1 MSFITDPLVYYP
13 ISGILWF
20 WHKIFAFL
28 GGLLP
33 WVQSPDSSGVIW
45 ALSVI
50 FLVVTLR
57 VILFWP
63 AAKQI
68 RFSRKMQEMQPKMKA
83 LQKRY
88 KNDRE
93 KLAME
98 TRKLQKQEGFN
109 PVLGCLPMFIQIPV
123 FLGLFHVLRS
133 FNRMG
138 EAFGQL
144 GMTAEETRN
153 TGNYVFNADEVQSFL
168 DARLFG
174 APLSSFISQA
184 EEQFQA
190 FVEPGMAI
198 DFERW
203 HIWVVA
209 IPLMIISAV
218 TTHFNA
224 RISLSRQSAEAA
236 ANPQAKIMNQ
246 LMLWAF
252 PIGILVTG
260 AFWPLAILVYMVT
273 NNLWTLGQQ
282 YFLFEQMAKE
292 DNEAALERRAYQESL
307 APKVGVKPVNPK
319 KGRGTGARGA
329 LAVAP
334 ATEGAVSEGADDEV
348 APSTAEGRPG
358 GSPETTG
365 EPSARGGR
373 RKRNRPKN
381 RKAAAADAQ
390 APDAA
395 GPAGAEK
402 GAPGAKPAAGGSDT
416 SSSGSDAAATSS
428 PATPTP
434 ATPSPAPAGPAPGA
448 APRPGQRPQGPGRQ
462 RSRPAQKK
470 GGGKG
475 KGKKKKR

>member
-1 MSFITDPLVYYP
+1 MSFITNPLVYYP

-33 WVQSPDSSGVIW
+33 WVEAPDSNGVIW

-57 VILFWP
+57 ALLFWP

-68 RFSRKMQEMQPKMKA
+68 RFSRKMQELQPKMKE

-93 KLAME
+93 KLAVE

-109 PVLGCLPMFIQIPV
+109 PLLGCLPMLIQIPV

-138 EAFGQL
+138 EQFGAL

-174 APLSSFISQA
+174 APLSSFISQPV
-184 EEQFQA
+184 EQFQA
-190 FVEPGMAI
+190 FVEPGAAL
-198 DFERW
+198 DFARW
-203 HIWVVA
+203 NIILVA
-209 IPLMIISAV
+209 VPLMIISAV

-224 RISLSRQSAEAA
+224 RVSLSRQSPEAA

-260 AFWPLAILVYMVT
+260 AFWPMAILVYMVT

-282 YFLFEQMAKE
+282 YFLYERMAKE
-292 DNEAALERRAYQESL
+292 DDAAALARREEQKAL
-307 APKVGVKPVNPK
+307 APRVGVKPVNPK
-319 KGRGTGARGA
+319 KGRGNGSAAASGT
-329 LAVAP
+329 AVATAP
-334 ATEGAVSEGADDEV
+334 TVGADEVKGDDDEV
-348 APSTAEGRPG
+348 VPPKDAPAS
-358 GSPETTG
+358 
-365 EPSARGGR
+365 
-373 RKRNRPKN
+373 
-381 RKAAAADAQ
+381 
-390 APDAA
+390 
-395 GPAGAEK
+395 
-402 GAPGAKPAAGGSDT
+402 
-416 SSSGSDAAATSS
+416 
-428 PATPTP
+428 
-434 ATPSPAPAGPAPGA
+434 PSPSG
-448 APRPGQRPQGPGRQ
+448 PRPGQRPQAPGGQ
-462 RSRPAQKK
+462 RSRPAQKASGSRPK
-470 GGGKG
+470 NK
-475 KGKKKKR
+475 KKKKKR

>member
-1 MSFITDPLVYYP
+1 MSFITNPLVYYP

-33 WVQSPDSSGVIW
+33 WVEAPDSNGVIW

-57 VILFWP
+57 ALLFWP

-68 RFSRKMQEMQPKMKA
+68 RFSRKMQELQPRMKE

-93 KLAME
+93 KLAVE

-109 PVLGCLPMFIQIPV
+109 PLLGCLPMLIQIPV

-138 EAFGQL
+138 EQFGAL

-174 APLSSFISQA
+174 APLSSFISQPV
-184 EEQFQA
+184 EQFQA
-190 FVEPGMAI
+190 FVEPGAEL
-198 DFERW
+198 DFARW
-203 HIWVVA
+203 NIILVA

-224 RISLSRQSAEAA
+224 RVSLSRQSPEAA

-260 AFWPLAILVYMVT
+260 AFWPMAILVYMVT

-282 YFLFEQMAKE
+282 YFLYEKMAKE
-292 DNEAALERRAYQESL
+292 DDAAALVRREEQKAL
-307 APKVGVKPVNPK
+307 APRVGVKPANPK
-319 KGRGTGARGA
+319 KNRGGGAAAASGT
-329 LAVAP
+329 AVATAP
-334 ATEGAVSEGADDEV
+334 AERAGGEKGDDDEV
-348 APSTAEGRPG
+348 
-358 GSPETTG
+358 SP
-365 EPSARGGR
+365 P
-373 RKRNRPKN
+373 
-381 RKAAAADAQ
+381 KAAPAS
-390 APDAA
+390 
-395 GPAGAEK
+395 PAGT
-402 GAPGAKPAAGGSDT
+402 G
-416 SSSGSDAAATSS
+416 
-428 PATPTP
+428 
-434 ATPSPAPAGPAPGA
+434 
-448 APRPGQRPQGPGRQ
+448 PRPGQRPQAPGSQ
-462 RSRPAQKK
+462 RSRPAQKASGSRPK
-470 GGGKG
+470 N
-475 KGKKKKR
+475 KKKRKKR

>member
-1 MSFITDPLVYYP
+1 MSFITNPLVYYP

-33 WVQSPDSSGVIW
+33 WVEAPDSNGVIW

-50 FLVVTLR
+50 FLVFTLR
-57 VILFWP
+57 AMLFWP

-68 RFSRKMQEMQPKMKA
+68 RFSRKMQEMQPKMKE

-93 KLAME
+93 KLAVE

-109 PVLGCLPMFIQIPV
+109 PLLGCLPMLIQIPV

-138 EAFGQL
+138 SQFGAL
-144 GMTAEETRN
+144 GMSAEETRN

-174 APLSSFISQA
+174 APLSSFISQPV
-184 EEQFQA
+184 EQFQA
-190 FVEPGMAI
+190 FVEPGAML
-198 DFERW
+198 DFARW
-203 HIWVVA
+203 NIILVA
-209 IPLMIISAV
+209 LPLMIVSAV

-224 RISLSRQSAEAA
+224 RISLSRQSPEAA

-260 AFWPLAILVYMVT
+260 AFWPMAILVYMVT

-282 YFLFEQMAKE
+282 YFLYEKMAKE
-292 DNEAALERRAYQESL
+292 DDAAALLRREEQKAL
-307 APKVGVKPVNPK
+307 APRVGVKPTKPK
-319 KGRGTGARGA
+319 KNRAAAATGTGVVSDPAGEVGTA
-329 LAVAP
+329 TVDDDEVIDSDSGPAVAP
-334 ATEGAVSEGADDEV
+334 AS
-348 APSTAEGRPG
+348 
-358 GSPETTG
+358 
-365 EPSARGGR
+365 
-373 RKRNRPKN
+373 
-381 RKAAAADAQ
+381 
-390 APDAA
+390 
-395 GPAGAEK
+395 
-402 GAPGAKPAAGGSDT
+402 
-416 SSSGSDAAATSS
+416 
-428 PATPTP
+428 
-434 ATPSPAPAGPAPGA
+434 
-448 APRPGQRPQGPGRQ
+448 APRPGQRPQAPGGQ
-462 RSRPAQKK
+462 RSRPAQKGSGSRPK
-470 GGGKG
+470 NK
-475 KGKKKKR
+475 KKKKKR

>member
-33 WVQSPDSSGVIW
+33 WVNDPDSSGIIW

-57 VILFWP
+57 LMLFWP

-68 RFSRKMQEMQPKMKA
+68 RFSRKMQEMQPKMKE

-93 KLAME
+93 KLAVE

-109 PVLGCLPMFIQIPV
+109 PLLGCLPMFIQIPV

-174 APLSSFISQA
+174 APLSSFISQPV
-184 EEQFQA
+184 EQFQA
-190 FVEPGMAI
+190 FVDPGAAL

-203 HIWVVA
+203 NIIVVA
-209 IPLMIISAV
+209 VPLMIVSAV
-218 TTHFNA
+218 TTHLNA
-224 RISLSRQSAEAA
+224 RVSLSHQSPAA
-236 ANPQAKIMNQ
+236 ASNPQAKIMNQ

-260 AFWPLAILVYMVT
+260 AFWPMAILVYMVT
-273 NNLWTLGQQ
+273 NNLWTVGQQ
-282 YFLFEQMAKE
+282 YFLYEKMAKE
-292 DNEAALERRAYQESL
+292 DDVAALARREEQKAL

-319 KGRGTGARGA
+319 KQRGQSPTGKGGA
-329 LAVAP
+329 STSTAASAVA
-334 ATEGAVSEGADDEV
+334 TVDESVGAGTD
-348 APSTAEGRPG
+348 
-358 GSPETTG
+358 TG
-365 EPSARGGR
+365 ESVLGDETASQSA
-373 RKRNRPKN
+373 
-381 RKAAAADAQ
+381 
-390 APDAA
+390 
-395 GPAGAEK
+395 
-402 GAPGAKPAAGGSDT
+402 
-416 SSSGSDAAATSS
+416 SSGDAV
-428 PATPTP
+428 PK
-434 ATPSPAPAGPAPGA
+434 PGA
-448 APRPGQRPQGPGRQ
+448 APRPGQKPSPAGGQ
-462 RSRPAQKK
+462 RSRPAQKGSSK
-470 GGGKG
+470 PQSK
-475 KGKKKKR
+475 KKKKKKR

>member
-28 GGLLP
+28 GGFLP
-33 WVQSPDSSGVIW
+33 WVDSPDSSGVIW

-57 VILFWP
+57 ILLFWP

-68 RFSRKMQEMQPKMKA
+68 RFSRKMQEMQPRMKE

-93 KLAME
+93 KLATE
-98 TRKLQKQEGFN
+98 TRKLQKSEGFN

-138 EAFGQL
+138 NNFGAL

-174 APLSSFISQA
+174 APLSSFISQPID
-184 EEQFQA
+184 QFQA
-190 FVEPGMAI
+190 FVDPGAAL

-203 HIWVVA
+203 NIILVA
-209 IPLMIISAV
+209 IPLMIVSAV
-218 TTHFNA
+218 TTHLNA
-224 RISLSRQSAEAA
+224 RISLSRQSPEAA

-260 AFWPLAILVYMVT
+260 AFWPMAILVYMVT

-282 YFLFEQMAKE
+282 YYLFEKMAKE
-292 DNEAALERRAYQESL
+292 DDVAALKRREEQKSL

-319 KGRGTGARGA
+319 RVRGVTTGT
-329 LAVAP
+329 AVA
-334 ATEGAVSEGADDEV
+334 S
-348 APSTAEGRPG
+348 PG
-358 GSPETTG
+358 TV
-365 EPSARGGR
+365 ARGGTDER
-373 RKRNRPKN
+373 EDV
-381 RKAAAADAQ
+381 AV
-390 APDAA
+390 
-395 GPAGAEK
+395 
-402 GAPGAKPAAGGSDT
+402 T
-416 SSSGSDAAATSS
+416 SPVDV
-428 PATPTP
+428 
-434 ATPSPAPAGPAPGA
+434 PAPAPGS
-448 APRPGQRPQGPGRQ
+448 APRPGQRPQQPGGQ
-462 RSRPAQKK
+462 RTRPAQKSGA
-470 GGGKG
+470 GGG
-475 KGKKKKR
+475 KGKKKKRKR

>member
-33 WVQSPDSSGVIW
+33 WVNDPDSSGIIW

-57 VILFWP
+57 LMLFWP

-68 RFSRKMQEMQPKMKA
+68 RFSRKMQEMQPKMKE

-93 KLAME
+93 KLAVE
-98 TRKLQKQEGFN
+98 TRNLQKQEGFN
-109 PVLGCLPMFIQIPV
+109 PLLGCLPMFIQIPV

-174 APLSSFISQA
+174 APLSSFISQPV
-184 EEQFQA
+184 EQFQA
-190 FVEPGMAI
+190 FVDPGAAL

-203 HIWVVA
+203 NIIVVA
-209 IPLMIISAV
+209 VPLMIVSAV
-218 TTHFNA
+218 TTHLNA
-224 RISLSRQSAEAA
+224 RVSLSHQSPAA
-236 ANPQAKIMNQ
+236 ASNPQAKIMNQ

-260 AFWPLAILVYMVT
+260 AFWPMAILVYMVT
-273 NNLWTLGQQ
+273 NNLWTVGQQ
-282 YFLFEQMAKE
+282 YFLYEKMAKE
-292 DNEAALERRAYQESL
+292 DDVAALARREEQKAL

-319 KGRGTGARGA
+319 KQRGQSPTGMGGA
-329 LAVAP
+329 STSTAASAVA
-334 ATEGAVSEGADDEV
+334 TVDESVGAGTD
-348 APSTAEGRPG
+348 
-358 GSPETTG
+358 TG
-365 EPSARGGR
+365 ESVLGDETASQSPGSGDAV
-373 RKRNRPKN
+373 PK
-381 RKAAAADAQ
+381 
-390 APDAA
+390 
-395 GPAGAEK
+395 
-402 GAPGAKPAAGGSDT
+402 
-416 SSSGSDAAATSS
+416 
-428 PATPTP
+428 
-434 ATPSPAPAGPAPGA
+434 PGA
-448 APRPGQRPQGPGRQ
+448 APRPGQKPSPPGGQ
-462 RSRPAQKK
+462 RSRPAQKGSSK
-470 GGGKG
+470 PQSK
-475 KGKKKKR
+475 KKKKKKR

>member
-33 WVQSPDSSGVIW
+33 WVNDPDSSGIIW

-57 VILFWP
+57 LMLFWP

-68 RFSRKMQEMQPKMKA
+68 RFSRKMQEMQPKMKE

-93 KLAME
+93 KLAVE

-109 PVLGCLPMFIQIPV
+109 PLLGCLPMFIQIPV

-174 APLSSFISQA
+174 APLSSFISQPV
-184 EEQFQA
+184 EQFQA
-190 FVEPGMAI
+190 FVDPGAAL

-203 HIWVVA
+203 NIIVVA
-209 IPLMIISAV
+209 VPLMIVSAV
-218 TTHFNA
+218 TTHLNA
-224 RISLSRQSAEAA
+224 RVSLSHQSPAA
-236 ANPQAKIMNQ
+236 ASNPQAKIMNQ

-260 AFWPLAILVYMVT
+260 AFWPMAILVYMVT
-273 NNLWTLGQQ
+273 NNLWTVGQQ
-282 YFLFEQMAKE
+282 YFLYEKMAKE
-292 DNEAALERRAYQESL
+292 DDVAALARREEQKAL

-319 KGRGTGARGA
+319 KQRGQSPTGKGGA
-329 LAVAP
+329 STSTAASAVA
-334 ATEGAVSEGADDEV
+334 TVDESVGAGTD
-348 APSTAEGRPG
+348 
-358 GSPETTG
+358 TG
-365 EPSARGGR
+365 ESVLGDETASQSA
-373 RKRNRPKN
+373 
-381 RKAAAADAQ
+381 
-390 APDAA
+390 
-395 GPAGAEK
+395 
-402 GAPGAKPAAGGSDT
+402 
-416 SSSGSDAAATSS
+416 SSGDAV
-428 PATPTP
+428 PK
-434 ATPSPAPAGPAPGA
+434 PGA
-448 APRPGQRPQGPGRQ
+448 APRPGQKPSPPGGQ
-462 RSRPAQKK
+462 RSRPAQKGSSK
-470 GGGKG
+470 PQSK
-475 KGKKKKR
+475 KKKKKKR

>member
-1 MSFITDPLVYYP
+1 MSFITNPLVYYP

-33 WVQSPDSSGVIW
+33 WVEAPDSNGVIW

-57 VILFWP
+57 ALLFWP

-68 RFSRKMQEMQPKMKA
+68 RFSRKMQELQPRMKE

-93 KLAME
+93 KLAVE

-109 PVLGCLPMFIQIPV
+109 PLLGCLPMLIQIPV

-138 EAFGQL
+138 EQFGAL

-174 APLSSFISQA
+174 APLSSFISQPV
-184 EEQFQA
+184 EQFQA
-190 FVEPGMAI
+190 FVEPGAEL
-198 DFERW
+198 DFARW
-203 HIWVVA
+203 NIILVA

-224 RISLSRQSAEAA
+224 RVSLSRQSPEAA

-260 AFWPLAILVYMVT
+260 AFWPMAILVYMVT

-282 YFLFEQMAKE
+282 YFLYEKMAKE
-292 DNEAALERRAYQESL
+292 DDAAALVRREEQKAL
-307 APKVGVKPVNPK
+307 APRVGVKPANPK
-319 KGRGTGARGA
+319 KNRGGGAAAGSGT
-329 LAVAP
+329 AVATAP
-334 ATEGAVSEGADDEV
+334 AERAGGEKGDDDEV
-348 APSTAEGRPG
+348 
-358 GSPETTG
+358 SP
-365 EPSARGGR
+365 P
-373 RKRNRPKN
+373 
-381 RKAAAADAQ
+381 KAAPASS
-390 APDAA
+390 A
-395 GPAGAEK
+395 G
-402 GAPGAKPAAGGSDT
+402 
-416 SSSGSDAAATSS
+416 SG
-428 PATPTP
+428 
-434 ATPSPAPAGPAPGA
+434 
-448 APRPGQRPQGPGRQ
+448 PRPGQRPQAPGSQ
-462 RSRPAQKK
+462 RSRPAQKASGSRPK
-470 GGGKG
+470 NK
-475 KGKKKKR
+475 KKKKKR

>member
-1 MSFITDPLVYYP
+1 MSFITNPLVYYP

-20 WHKIFAFL
+20 WHKIFAFV

-33 WVQSPDSSGVIW
+33 WVQSADSNGIIW

-57 VILFWP
+57 IMLFWP

-68 RFSRKMQEMQPKMKA
+68 RFSRKMQEMQPRMKE

-93 KLAME
+93 KLAVE
-98 TRKLQKQEGFN
+98 TRKLQKSEGFN

-138 EAFGQL
+138 EQFGAL
-144 GMTAEETRN
+144 GMTAEETRT

-174 APLSSFISQA
+174 APLSSFISQPVD
-184 EEQFQA
+184 QFQA
-190 FVEPGMAI
+190 FVEPGAML

-203 HIWVVA
+203 NIILVA
-209 IPLMIISAV
+209 IPLMIVSAI
-218 TTHFNA
+218 TTHLNA
-224 RISLSRQSAEAA
+224 RISLSRQSPEAA

-260 AFWPLAILVYMVT
+260 AFWPMAILVYMVT

-282 YFLFEQMAKE
+282 YYLFEKMAKE
-292 DNEAALERRAYQESL
+292 DDAAALLRREEQKSL
-307 APKVGVKPVNPK
+307 APKVGVKPTNPK
-319 KGRGTGARGA
+319 KSRAAVSGS
-329 LAVAP
+329 AVATAP
-334 ATEGAVSEGADDEV
+334 VVETVTETVDDDDV
-348 APSTAEGRPG
+348 TASAG
-358 GSPETTG
+358 GTS
-365 EPSARGGR
+365 
-373 RKRNRPKN
+373 
-381 RKAAAADAQ
+381 
-390 APDAA
+390 
-395 GPAGAEK
+395 GP
-402 GAPGAKPAAGGSDT
+402 APGAKPK
-416 SSSGSDAAATSS
+416 
-428 PATPTP
+428 
-434 ATPSPAPAGPAPGA
+434 
-448 APRPGQRPQGPGRQ
+448 PGQRPQPPGGQ
-462 RSRPAQKK
+462 RSRPAQK
-470 GGGKG
+470 GGGSHPRNK
-475 KGKKKKR
+475 KKKKKR

>member
-28 GGLLP
+28 GGFLP
-33 WVQSPDSSGVIW
+33 WVESPDSNGAIW

-57 VILFWP
+57 ILLFWP

-68 RFSRKMQEMQPKMKA
+68 RFSRKMQEMQPRMKE

-93 KLAME
+93 KLATE
-98 TRKLQKQEGFN
+98 TRKLQKSEGFN

-138 EAFGQL
+138 NNFGAL
-144 GMTAEETRN
+144 GMSAEETRN

-174 APLSSFISQA
+174 APLSSFISQPI
-184 EEQFQA
+184 EQFQA
-190 FVEPGMAI
+190 FVDPGAAL

-203 HIWVVA
+203 NIIIVA
-209 IPLMIISAV
+209 IPLMIVSAV
-218 TTHFNA
+218 TTHLNA
-224 RISLSRQSAEAA
+224 RISLSRQSPEAA

-260 AFWPLAILVYMVT
+260 AFWPMAILVYMVT

-282 YFLFEQMAKE
+282 YYLFEKMAKE
-292 DNEAALERRAYQESL
+292 DDVAALKRREEQKSL
-307 APKVGVKPVNPK
+307 APRVGVKPVNPK
-319 KGRGTGARGA
+319 RGRGAPTGTAVASQETVAGVTSDDDDDPDA
-329 LAVAP
+329 APAVAP
-334 ATEGAVSEGADDEV
+334 A
-348 APSTAEGRPG
+348 
-358 GSPETTG
+358 
-365 EPSARGGR
+365 
-373 RKRNRPKN
+373 
-381 RKAAAADAQ
+381 
-390 APDAA
+390 
-395 GPAGAEK
+395 
-402 GAPGAKPAAGGSDT
+402 
-416 SSSGSDAAATSS
+416 SS
-428 PATPTP
+428 
-434 ATPSPAPAGPAPGA
+434 PGA
-448 APRPGQRPQGPGRQ
+448 APRPGQRPQQPGGQ
-462 RSRPAQKK
+462 RTRPAQKS
-470 GGGKG
+470 GGGSG
-475 KGKKKKR
+475 KGKKKKRKR

>member
-1 MSFITDPLVYYP
+1 MSFITNPLVYYP

-33 WVQSPDSSGVIW
+33 WVEAPDSNGVIW

-57 VILFWP
+57 ALLFWP

-68 RFSRKMQEMQPKMKA
+68 RFSRKMQELQPRMKE

-93 KLAME
+93 KLAVE

-109 PVLGCLPMFIQIPV
+109 PLLGCLPMLIQIPV

-138 EAFGQL
+138 EQFGAL

-174 APLSSFISQA
+174 APLSSFISQPV
-184 EEQFQA
+184 EQFQA
-190 FVEPGMAI
+190 FVEPGAEL
-198 DFERW
+198 DFARW
-203 HIWVVA
+203 NIILVA

-224 RISLSRQSAEAA
+224 RVSLSRQSPEAA

-260 AFWPLAILVYMVT
+260 AFWPMAILVYMVT

-282 YFLFEQMAKE
+282 YFLYEKMAKE
-292 DNEAALERRAYQESL
+292 DDAAALVRREEQKAL
-307 APKVGVKPVNPK
+307 APRVGVKPANPK
-319 KGRGTGARGA
+319 KNRGGGAAAASGT
-329 LAVAP
+329 AVATAP
-334 ATEGAVSEGADDEV
+334 AERAGGEKGDDDEV
-348 APSTAEGRPG
+348 
-358 GSPETTG
+358 SP
-365 EPSARGGR
+365 P
-373 RKRNRPKN
+373 
-381 RKAAAADAQ
+381 KAAPAS
-390 APDAA
+390 
-395 GPAGAEK
+395 PAGT
-402 GAPGAKPAAGGSDT
+402 G
-416 SSSGSDAAATSS
+416 
-428 PATPTP
+428 
-434 ATPSPAPAGPAPGA
+434 
-448 APRPGQRPQGPGRQ
+448 PRPGQRPQAPGSQ
-462 RSRPAQKK
+462 RSRPAQKASGSRPK
-470 GGGKG
+470 NK
-475 KGKKKKR
+475 KKKKKR

>member
-28 GGLLP
+28 GGFLP
-33 WVQSPDSSGVIW
+33 WVDSPDSSGAIW

-57 VILFWP
+57 ILLFWP

-68 RFSRKMQEMQPKMKA
+68 RFSRKMQEMQPRMKE

-93 KLAME
+93 KLATE
-98 TRKLQKQEGFN
+98 TRKLQKSEGFN

-138 EAFGQL
+138 NNFGAL

-174 APLSSFISQA
+174 APLSSFISQPID
-184 EEQFQA
+184 QFQA
-190 FVEPGMAI
+190 FVDPGAAL

-203 HIWVVA
+203 NIILVA
-209 IPLMIISAV
+209 IPLMIVSAV
-218 TTHFNA
+218 TTHLNA
-224 RISLSRQSAEAA
+224 RISLSRQSPEAA

-260 AFWPLAILVYMVT
+260 AFWPMAILVYMVT

-282 YFLFEQMAKE
+282 YYLFEKMAKE
-292 DNEAALERRAYQESL
+292 DDVAALKRREEQKSL
-307 APKVGVKPVNPK
+307 APKVGVKPVKPK
-319 KGRGTGARGA
+319 KVRGVATGT
-329 LAVAP
+329 AVA
-334 ATEGAVSEGADDEV
+334 SEDSVAGGPSDLDDDEAVV
-348 APSTAEGRPG
+348 APGVVP
-358 GSPETTG
+358 
-365 EPSARGGR
+365 
-373 RKRNRPKN
+373 
-381 RKAAAADAQ
+381 
-390 APDAA
+390 
-395 GPAGAEK
+395 
-402 GAPGAKPAAGGSDT
+402 
-416 SSSGSDAAATSS
+416 
-428 PATPTP
+428 
-434 ATPSPAPAGPAPGA
+434 TPSPGS
-448 APRPGQRPQGPGRQ
+448 APRPGQRPQQPGGQ
-462 RSRPAQKK
+462 RTRPAQKS
-470 GGGKG
+470 GGGSSKS
-475 KGKKKKR
+475 KKKKRKR

>member
-1 MSFITDPLVYYP
+1 MSFITNPLVYYP

-33 WVQSPDSSGVIW
+33 WVEAPDSNGVIW

-57 VILFWP
+57 ALLFWP

-68 RFSRKMQEMQPKMKA
+68 RFSRKMQELQPKMKE

-93 KLAME
+93 KLAVE

-109 PVLGCLPMFIQIPV
+109 PLLGCLPMLIQIPV

-138 EAFGQL
+138 EQFGAL

-174 APLSSFISQA
+174 APLSSFISQPV
-184 EEQFQA
+184 EQFQA
-190 FVEPGMAI
+190 FVEPGAAL
-198 DFERW
+198 DFARW
-203 HIWVVA
+203 NIILVA
-209 IPLMIISAV
+209 VPLMIISAV

-224 RISLSRQSAEAA
+224 RVSLSRQSPEAA

-260 AFWPLAILVYMVT
+260 AFWPMAILVYMVT

-282 YFLFEQMAKE
+282 YFLYERMAKE
-292 DNEAALERRAYQESL
+292 DDAAALARREEQKAL
-307 APKVGVKPVNPK
+307 APRVGVKPVNPK
-319 KGRGTGARGA
+319 KGRGSGSAAASGT
-329 LAVAP
+329 AVATAP
-334 ATEGAVSEGADDEV
+334 TVGADEV
-348 APSTAEGRPG
+348 NGDDDGVVPP
-358 GSPETTG
+358 
-365 EPSARGGR
+365 
-373 RKRNRPKN
+373 
-381 RKAAAADAQ
+381 KAA
-390 APDAA
+390 
-395 GPAGAEK
+395 PA
-402 GAPGAKPAAGGSDT
+402 S
-416 SSSGSDAAATSS
+416 
-428 PATPTP
+428 
-434 ATPSPAPAGPAPGA
+434 PSPSG
-448 APRPGQRPQGPGRQ
+448 PRPGQRPQAPGGQ
-462 RSRPAQKK
+462 RSRPAQKVSGSRPK
-470 GGGKG
+470 NK
-475 KGKKKKR
+475 KKKKKR

>member
-33 WVQSPDSSGVIW
+33 WVNDPDSSGIIW

-57 VILFWP
+57 LMLFWP

-68 RFSRKMQEMQPKMKA
+68 RFSRKMQEMQPKMKE

-93 KLAME
+93 KLAVE

-109 PVLGCLPMFIQIPV
+109 PLLGCLPMFIQIPV

-174 APLSSFISQA
+174 APLSSFISQPV
-184 EEQFQA
+184 EQFQA
-190 FVEPGMAI
+190 FVDPGAAL

-203 HIWVVA
+203 NIIVVA
-209 IPLMIISAV
+209 VPLMIVSAV
-218 TTHFNA
+218 TTHLNA
-224 RISLSRQSAEAA
+224 RVSLSHQSPAA
-236 ANPQAKIMNQ
+236 ASNPQAKIMNQ

-260 AFWPLAILVYMVT
+260 AFWPMAILVYMVT
-273 NNLWTLGQQ
+273 NNLWTVGQQ
-282 YFLFEQMAKE
+282 YFLYEKMAKE
-292 DNEAALERRAYQESL
+292 DDVAALARREEQKAL

-319 KGRGTGARGA
+319 KQRGQSPTGKGGA
-329 LAVAP
+329 STSTAASAVA
-334 ATEGAVSEGADDEV
+334 TVDESVGAGTD
-348 APSTAEGRPG
+348 
-358 GSPETTG
+358 TG
-365 EPSARGGR
+365 ESVLGDETASQSA
-373 RKRNRPKN
+373 
-381 RKAAAADAQ
+381 
-390 APDAA
+390 
-395 GPAGAEK
+395 
-402 GAPGAKPAAGGSDT
+402 
-416 SSSGSDAAATSS
+416 SSGDAV
-428 PATPTP
+428 PK
-434 ATPSPAPAGPAPGA
+434 PGA
-448 APRPGQRPQGPGRQ
+448 APRPGQKPSPPGGQ
-462 RSRPAQKK
+462 RSRPAQKGSSK
-470 GGGKG
+470 PQSK
-475 KGKKKKR
+475 KRKKKKR

>member
-33 WVQSPDSSGVIW
+33 WVNDPDSSGIIW

-57 VILFWP
+57 LMLFWP

-68 RFSRKMQEMQPKMKA
+68 RFSRKMQEMQPKMKE

-93 KLAME
+93 KLAVE

-109 PVLGCLPMFIQIPV
+109 PLLGCLPMFIQIPV

-174 APLSSFISQA
+174 APLSSFISQPV
-184 EEQFQA
+184 EQFQA
-190 FVEPGMAI
+190 FVDPGAAL

-203 HIWVVA
+203 NIIVVA
-209 IPLMIISAV
+209 VPLMIVSAV
-218 TTHFNA
+218 TTHLNA
-224 RISLSRQSAEAA
+224 RVSLSHQSPAA
-236 ANPQAKIMNQ
+236 ASNPQAKIMNQ

-260 AFWPLAILVYMVT
+260 AFWPMAILVYMVT
-273 NNLWTLGQQ
+273 NNLWTVGQQ
-282 YFLFEQMAKE
+282 YFLYEKMAKE
-292 DNEAALERRAYQESL
+292 DDVAALARREEQKAL

-319 KGRGTGARGA
+319 KQRGQSPTGKGGA
-329 LAVAP
+329 STSTAASAVA
-334 ATEGAVSEGADDEV
+334 TVDESVGAGTD
-348 APSTAEGRPG
+348 
-358 GSPETTG
+358 TG
-365 EPSARGGR
+365 ESVIGDETASQSA
-373 RKRNRPKN
+373 
-381 RKAAAADAQ
+381 
-390 APDAA
+390 
-395 GPAGAEK
+395 
-402 GAPGAKPAAGGSDT
+402 
-416 SSSGSDAAATSS
+416 SSGDAV
-428 PATPTP
+428 PK
-434 ATPSPAPAGPAPGA
+434 PGA
-448 APRPGQRPQGPGRQ
+448 APRPGQKPSPPGGQ
-462 RSRPAQKK
+462 RSRSAQKGSSK
-470 GGGKG
+470 PQSK
-475 KGKKKKR
+475 KKKKKKR

>member
-1 MSFITDPLVYYP
+1 MSFITNPLVYYP

-20 WHKIFAFL
+20 WHKILTFV

-33 WVQSPDSSGVIW
+33 WVDAPDSNGVIW

-57 VILFWP
+57 IMLFWP

-68 RFSRKMQEMQPKMKA
+68 RFSRKMQEMQPRMKE

-93 KLAME
+93 KLATE
-98 TRKLQKQEGFN
+98 TRKLQKAEGFN

-138 EAFGQL
+138 EQFGAL

-174 APLSSFISQA
+174 APLSSFISQPV
-184 EEQFQA
+184 EQFQA
-190 FVEPGMAI
+190 FVDPGSVL

-203 HIWVVA
+203 NIILVA
-209 IPLMIISAV
+209 IPLMIVSAV
-218 TTHFNA
+218 TTHLNA
-224 RISLSRQSAEAA
+224 RISLSRQSPEAA

-260 AFWPLAILVYMVT
+260 AFWPMAILVYMVT

-282 YFLFEQMAKE
+282 YYLFEKMAKE
-292 DNEAALERRAYQESL
+292 DDAAALLRREEQKSL
-307 APKVGVKPVNPK
+307 APRVGVKPTKPK
-319 KGRGTGARGA
+319 KTKGGG
-329 LAVAP
+329 
-334 ATEGAVSEGADDEV
+334 EG
-348 APSTAEGRPG
+348 
-358 GSPETTG
+358 
-365 EPSARGGR
+365 
-373 RKRNRPKN
+373 
-381 RKAAAADAQ
+381 
-390 APDAA
+390 
-395 GPAGAEK
+395 
-402 GAPGAKPAAGGSDT
+402 
-416 SSSGSDAAATSS
+416 SSAAATRVVGGDADGVDDDKVDLVKTS
-428 PATPTP
+428 
-434 ATPSPAPAGPAPGA
+434 GPASSPGA
-448 APRPGQRPQGPGRQ
+448 APRPGQRPQSSGGQ
-462 RSRPAQKK
+462 RTRPAPK
-470 GGGKG
+470 GGGG
-475 KGKKKKR
+475 GQGKKKKRKR

>member
-28 GGLLP
+28 GGFLP
-33 WVQSPDSSGVIW
+33 WVESPDSSGAIW

-57 VILFWP
+57 ILLFWP

-68 RFSRKMQEMQPKMKA
+68 RFSRKMQEMQPRMKE

-93 KLAME
+93 KLATE
-98 TRKLQKQEGFN
+98 TRKLQKSEGFN

-138 EAFGQL
+138 NNFGAL

-174 APLSSFISQA
+174 APLSSFISQPI
-184 EEQFQA
+184 EQFQA
-190 FVEPGMAI
+190 FVDPGAAL

-203 HIWVVA
+203 NIIIVA
-209 IPLMIISAV
+209 IPLMIVSAV
-218 TTHFNA
+218 TTHLNA
-224 RISLSRQSAEAA
+224 RISLSRQSPEAA

-260 AFWPLAILVYMVT
+260 AFWPMAILVYMVT

-282 YFLFEQMAKE
+282 YYLFEKMAKE
-292 DNEAALERRAYQESL
+292 DDVAALKRREEQKSL
-307 APKVGVKPVNPK
+307 APRVGVKPVNPK
-319 KGRGTGARGA
+319 RGRAATAGTAVAAQETGAGVRA
-329 LAVAP
+329 DDDDETDTTPAAAP
-334 ATEGAVSEGADDEV
+334 A
-348 APSTAEGRPG
+348 
-358 GSPETTG
+358 
-365 EPSARGGR
+365 
-373 RKRNRPKN
+373 
-381 RKAAAADAQ
+381 
-390 APDAA
+390 
-395 GPAGAEK
+395 
-402 GAPGAKPAAGGSDT
+402 
-416 SSSGSDAAATSS
+416 
-428 PATPTP
+428 
-434 ATPSPAPAGPAPGA
+434 PSPGV
-448 APRPGQRPQGPGRQ
+448 APRPGQRPQQPGGQ
-462 RSRPAQKK
+462 RTRPAQKS
-470 GGGKG
+470 GGASG
-475 KGKKKKR
+475 KGKKKKRKR

>member
-1 MSFITDPLVYYP
+1 MSFLTDPLVYYP

-33 WVQSPDSSGVIW
+33 WVDSPDSNGVIW

-57 VILFWP
+57 IMLFWP

-68 RFSRKMQEMQPKMKA
+68 RFSRKMQDLQPRMKE

-93 KLAME
+93 KLATE
-98 TRKLQKQEGFN
+98 TRKLQKSEGFN
-109 PVLGCLPMFIQIPV
+109 PLLGCLPMLIQIPV

-144 GMTAEETRN
+144 GMTAEETRS

-174 APLSSFISQA
+174 APLSSFISQPI
-184 EEQFQA
+184 EQFQA
-190 FVEPGMAI
+190 FVEAGAAI
-198 DFERW
+198 DFARW
-203 HIWVVA
+203 NIVVVA
-209 IPLMIISAV
+209 IPLMIVSAV
-218 TTHFNA
+218 TTHLNA
-224 RISLSRQSAEAA
+224 RISLSRQSSAAA

-260 AFWPLAILVYMVT
+260 AFWPMAILVYMVT

-282 YFLFEQMAKE
+282 YYLFAKMAKE
-292 DNEAALERRAYQESL
+292 DDAAALQRREEQKAL

-319 KGRGTGARGA
+319 KAGRSAAQAQQSGSRTDVA
-329 LAVAP
+329 LVD
-334 ATEGAVSEGADDEV
+334 EGASTGSDDDDDADTTA
-348 APSTAEGRPG
+348 APST
-358 GSPETTG
+358 
-365 EPSARGGR
+365 
-373 RKRNRPKN
+373 
-381 RKAAAADAQ
+381 
-390 APDAA
+390 
-395 GPAGAEK
+395 
-402 GAPGAKPAAGGSDT
+402 
-416 SSSGSDAAATSS
+416 
-428 PATPTP
+428 
-434 ATPSPAPAGPAPGA
+434 PAPGA
-448 APRPGQRPQGPGRQ
+448 APRPGQRPQHPGGGRT
-462 RSRPAQKK
+462 RPAQKK
-470 GGGKG
+470 SG
-475 KGKKKKR
+475 GKKKKKGNKKKR

>member
-33 WVQSPDSSGVIW
+33 WVNDPDSSGIIW

-57 VILFWP
+57 LMLFWP

-68 RFSRKMQEMQPKMKA
+68 RFSRKMQEMQPKMKE

-93 KLAME
+93 KLAVE

-109 PVLGCLPMFIQIPV
+109 PLLGCLPMFIQIPV

-174 APLSSFISQA
+174 APLSSFISQPV
-184 EEQFQA
+184 EQFQA
-190 FVEPGMAI
+190 FVDPGAAL

-203 HIWVVA
+203 NIIVVA
-209 IPLMIISAV
+209 VPLMIVSAV
-218 TTHFNA
+218 TTHLNA
-224 RISLSRQSAEAA
+224 RVSLSHQSPAA
-236 ANPQAKIMNQ
+236 ASNPQAKIMNQ

-260 AFWPLAILVYMVT
+260 AFWPMAILVYMVT
-273 NNLWTLGQQ
+273 NNLWTVGQQ
-282 YFLFEQMAKE
+282 YFLYEKMAKE
-292 DNEAALERRAYQESL
+292 DDVAALARREEQKAL

-319 KGRGTGARGA
+319 KQRGQSPTGKGGA
-329 LAVAP
+329 STSTAASAVA
-334 ATEGAVSEGADDEV
+334 TVDESVGAGTD
-348 APSTAEGRPG
+348 
-358 GSPETTG
+358 TG
-365 EPSARGGR
+365 ESVLGDETASQSA
-373 RKRNRPKN
+373 
-381 RKAAAADAQ
+381 
-390 APDAA
+390 
-395 GPAGAEK
+395 
-402 GAPGAKPAAGGSDT
+402 
-416 SSSGSDAAATSS
+416 SSGDAV
-428 PATPTP
+428 PK
-434 ATPSPAPAGPAPGA
+434 PGA
-448 APRPGQRPQGPGRQ
+448 APRPGQKPSPPGGQ
-462 RSRPAQKK
+462 RSRPAQKGSSK
-470 GGGKG
+470 PKS
-475 KGKKKKR
+475 KKKKKKKR

>member
-1 MSFITDPLVYYP
+1 MSFITNPLVYYP

-20 WHKIFAFL
+20 WHKIFGFL

-33 WVQSPDSSGVIW
+33 WVEAPESNGVIW
-45 ALSVI
+45 ALSVV

-68 RFSRKMQEMQPKMKA
+68 RFSRKMQEMQPKMKE

-93 KLAME
+93 KLAVE
-98 TRKLQKQEGFN
+98 TRKLQKEEGFN

-138 EAFGQL
+138 ENFGAL

-153 TGNYVFNADEVQSFL
+153 TGNYAFNADEVQSFL

-174 APLSSFISQA
+174 APLSSFISQPV
-184 EEQFQA
+184 EQFQA

-198 DFERW
+198 DFARW
-203 HIWVVA
+203 HIWLVA
-209 IPLMIISAV
+209 VPLMIISAV
-218 TTHFNA
+218 TTHLNA
-224 RISLSRQSAEAA
+224 RISISRQSAEAA

-282 YFLFEQMAKE
+282 YYLYEQMAKE
-292 DNEAALERRAYQESL
+292 DSEAALERRAHQESL

-319 KGRGTGARGA
+319 KGRATQAAVPATGTG
-329 LAVAP
+329 
-334 ATEGAVSEGADDEV
+334 TT
-348 APSTAEGRPG
+348 TAE
-358 GSPETTG
+358 
-365 EPSARGGR
+365 EPSAGGSSVEETT
-373 RKRNRPKN
+373 PT
-381 RKAAAADAQ
+381 A
-390 APDAA
+390 
-395 GPAGAEK
+395 
-402 GAPGAKPAAGGSDT
+402 PAA
-416 SSSGSDAAATSS
+416 
-428 PATPTP
+428 
-434 ATPSPAPAGPAPGA
+434 PAPGS
-448 APRPGQRPQGPGRQ
+448 APRPGQKPQQPGRQ
-462 RSRPAQKK
+462 RTHPAQKK
-470 GGGKG
+470 GKGKG
-475 KGKKKKR
+475 SGPAGKKKKGKGRR

>member
-28 GGLLP
+28 GGFLP
-33 WVQSPDSSGVIW
+33 WVEAPDSNGAIW

-57 VILFWP
+57 ILLFWP

-68 RFSRKMQEMQPKMKA
+68 RFSRKMQEMQPRMKE

-93 KLAME
+93 KLATE
-98 TRKLQKQEGFN
+98 TRKLQKAEGFN

-138 EAFGQL
+138 NNFGAL

-174 APLSSFISQA
+174 SPLSAFISQPI
-184 EEQFQA
+184 EQFQA
-190 FVEPGMAI
+190 FVDPGAAL
-198 DFERW
+198 DFQRW
-203 HIWVVA
+203 NIIVVA

-218 TTHFNA
+218 TTHLNA
-224 RISLSRQSAEAA
+224 RISLSRQSPEAA

-282 YFLFEQMAKE
+282 YYLFEKMAKE
-292 DNEAALERRAYQESL
+292 DDAAALKRREEQKSL
-307 APKVGVKPVNPK
+307 APRVGVKPVNPK
-319 KGRGTGARGA
+319 RGRPAVAGT
-329 LAVAP
+329 AVAP
-334 ATEGAVSEGADDEV
+334 QAT
-348 APSTAEGRPG
+348 
-358 GSPETTG
+358 
-365 EPSARGGR
+365 
-373 RKRNRPKN
+373 
-381 RKAAAADAQ
+381 
-390 APDAA
+390 AA
-395 GPAGAEK
+395 GVASPDDDGTTAAPAVVGHAD
-402 GAPGAKPAAGGSDT
+402 GSAPGS
-416 SSSGSDAAATSS
+416 
-428 PATPTP
+428 
-434 ATPSPAPAGPAPGA
+434 
-448 APRPGQRPQGPGRQ
+448 APRPGQKPQRPGGQ
-462 RSRPAQKK
+462 RTRPAQK
-470 GGGKG
+470 GGGGSG
-475 KGKKKKR
+475 KGKKKKRKR

>member
-1 MSFITDPLVYYP
+1 MSFITNPLVYYP

-33 WVQSPDSSGVIW
+33 WVEAPDSNGVIW

-50 FLVVTLR
+50 FLVFTLR
-57 VILFWP
+57 AILFWP

-68 RFSRKMQEMQPKMKA
+68 RFSRKMQEMQPKMKE

-93 KLAME
+93 KLAVE

-109 PVLGCLPMFIQIPV
+109 PLLGCLPMLIQIPV

-138 EAFGQL
+138 SQFGAL
-144 GMTAEETRN
+144 GMSAEETRN

-174 APLSSFISQA
+174 APLSSFISQPV
-184 EEQFQA
+184 EQFQA
-190 FVEPGMAI
+190 FVEPGAML
-198 DFERW
+198 DFARW
-203 HIWVVA
+203 NIILVA
-209 IPLMIISAV
+209 LPLMIVSAV

-224 RISLSRQSAEAA
+224 RISLSRQSPEAA

-260 AFWPLAILVYMVT
+260 AFWPMAILVYMVT

-282 YFLFEQMAKE
+282 YFLYEKMAKE
-292 DNEAALERRAYQESL
+292 DDAAALLRREEQKAL
-307 APKVGVKPVNPK
+307 APRVGVKPTKPK
-319 KGRGTGARGA
+319 KNRAAAATGTGVVSDPAGEVGTA
-329 LAVAP
+329 TVDDDEVIDSDPGPAVAP
-334 ATEGAVSEGADDEV
+334 VS
-348 APSTAEGRPG
+348 
-358 GSPETTG
+358 
-365 EPSARGGR
+365 
-373 RKRNRPKN
+373 
-381 RKAAAADAQ
+381 
-390 APDAA
+390 
-395 GPAGAEK
+395 
-402 GAPGAKPAAGGSDT
+402 
-416 SSSGSDAAATSS
+416 
-428 PATPTP
+428 
-434 ATPSPAPAGPAPGA
+434 
-448 APRPGQRPQGPGRQ
+448 APRPGQRPQAPGGQ
-462 RSRPAQKK
+462 RSRPAQKGSGSRPK
-470 GGGKG
+470 NK
-475 KGKKKKR
+475 KKKKKR